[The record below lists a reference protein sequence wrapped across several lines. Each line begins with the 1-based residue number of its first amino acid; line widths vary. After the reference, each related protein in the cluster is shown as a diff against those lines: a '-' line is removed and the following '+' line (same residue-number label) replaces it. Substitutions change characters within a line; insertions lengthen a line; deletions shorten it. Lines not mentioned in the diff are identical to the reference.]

1 MTLIALA
8 IDVAPVENL
17 NVIAVLNVIKSES
30 NILKFTRQPG
40 GQSDMV

>member
-17 NVIAVLNVIKSES
+17 NVIAVLNVIKSE
-30 NILKFTRQPG
+30 
-40 GQSDMV
+40 M